1 MKHEVEAHWLGKMR
15 FDARIGD
22 HTVAMDVPVHSG
34 GDNSGPSPKPFIL
47 ASLAGCTGLDV
58 VAILTKQGRKLET
71 FNLKVTGEL
80 SKKRPVEYVAAH
92 VTYEITGSPDDKQ
105 AVIEA
110 VTASQEELCGVGH
123 MLKHFMPVTWQIIY
137 NGNEIFNNRA

>member
-1 MKHEVEAHWLGKMR
+1 MKHEVEAEWKGKMR
-15 FDARIGD
+15 FDSRIGD
-22 HTVAMDVPVHSG
+22 HIVAMDVPVHSG

-58 VAILTKQGRKLET
+58 VAILTKQGRKPES
-71 FNLKVTGEL
+71 FRLKVSGEL

-92 VTYEITGSPDDKQ
+92 VLYEISGNADDME
-105 AVIEA
+105 AAIDA

-123 MLKHFMPVTWQIIY
+123 MLRHFMPITWQIIY
-137 NGNEIFNNRA
+137 NGHEIFNNKA